1 MEMFERIRQLRKEEL
16 HLSQEEFGKQL
27 GVSRSVIA
35 NIELNVLARPEQK
48 DPLIRLICKTFNV
61 NEEWLRTGNGD
72 IFVPRTRNQ
81 TITDFLGDVIKDDD
95 SFKKRF
101 IEALAALDIED
112 WEYLEKLVIKLT
124 KKD

>member
-1 MEMFERIRQLRKEEL
+1 MT
-16 HLSQEEFGKQL
+16 QEDFASSIKM
-27 GVSRSVIA
+27 SRSNLGSIEIGRIAVTDRVILD
-35 NIELNVLARPEQK
+35 ICEKHNVS
-48 DPLIRLICKTFNV
+48 V
-61 NEEWLRTGNGD
+61 EWLKSGKGD
-72 IFVPRTRNQ
+72 VFIPKTRNQ

-101 IEALAALDIED
+101 VEALAALDIED

>member
-1 MEMFERIRQLRKEEL
+1 MFERIRQLRKEEL
-16 HLSQEEFGKQL
+16 RLSQEEFGKQL

>member
-16 HLSQEEFGKQL
+16 RLSQEEFGKQL